1 MHTILIAHKL
11 FSKVTKQHT
20 DSQASLLFSSLTLL
34 IGILCVSA
42 AVFGIFWL
50 SKILPGLYTSVVG
63 DGYAFMRNSV
73 VFHLLWL
80 VFFVGVLVVGIR
92 LIISAIKKRT
102 TDLVPGHS
110 LYFVGASLVVIGLF
124 YVVFE
129 EMAYAAI
136 AIIAGILCI
145 YFEGAAEI
153 T

>member
-1 MHTILIAHKL
+1 MK
-11 FSKVTKQHT
+11 
-20 DSQASLLFSSLTLL
+20 
-34 IGILCVSA
+34 
-42 AVFGIFWL
+42 
-50 SKILPGLYTSVVG
+50 
-63 DGYAFMRNSV
+63 NSV

-80 VFFVGVLVVGIR
+80 VFFASVLVAGIR
-92 LIISAIKKRT
+92 LIISAVNKRT

-124 YVVFE
+124 YVVFQ

-136 AIIAGILCI
+136 TIIAGILCI